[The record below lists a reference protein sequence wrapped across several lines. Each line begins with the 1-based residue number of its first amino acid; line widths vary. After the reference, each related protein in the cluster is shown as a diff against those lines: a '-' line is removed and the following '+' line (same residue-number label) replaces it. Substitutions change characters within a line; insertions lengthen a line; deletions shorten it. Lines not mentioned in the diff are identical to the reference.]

1 MNKKNVLK
9 NILKNIFNHFKKNC
23 KKKTNSDYEIKQ
35 YLFLL
40 NYINEIIDNNF
51 SNYAINN
58 YDINNYNCINN
69 DNINN
74 YNCNNNINNIN
85 NNIEKENYLINK
97 IINIYIESYQK
108 IIMLFENY
116 KQDKIIVDSI
126 LASITLKLFK
136 SIKKSCLYHFYKSK
150 LINFNLIDDYN
161 KCKNIKPKIN
171 NNTTTRE
178 SAYPINSRP
187 RGDKDLESVSFQQQ
201 QIQNNNLPAIWLL
214 NKNNT
219 IYILDGF
226 HRIAACFIEKK
237 YIIKAYMI
245 YL

>member
-9 NILKNIFNHFKKNC
+9 KILKNIFNHFTKNC
-23 KKKTNSDYEIKQ
+23 KKKTNSDYEIRQ

-40 NYINEIIDNNF
+40 NYINEIIDNN
-51 SNYAINN
+51 INN
-58 YDINNYNCINN
+58 YDINNYNINN

-74 YNCNNNINNIN
+74 DNND
-85 NNIEKENYLINK
+85 NIEKENYLINK
-97 IINIYIESYQK
+97 IINIYFESYQK

-126 LASITLKLFK
+126 LASMTLKLFK

-150 LINFNLIDDYN
+150 LINFNLIEDYE
-161 KCKNIKPKIN
+161 KCKNIKSKIN
-171 NNTTTRE
+171 TNTTTRE

-187 RGDKDLESVSFQQQ
+187 RGDKDLESVSYQQQ

-237 YIIKAYMI
+237 YVIKAYMI